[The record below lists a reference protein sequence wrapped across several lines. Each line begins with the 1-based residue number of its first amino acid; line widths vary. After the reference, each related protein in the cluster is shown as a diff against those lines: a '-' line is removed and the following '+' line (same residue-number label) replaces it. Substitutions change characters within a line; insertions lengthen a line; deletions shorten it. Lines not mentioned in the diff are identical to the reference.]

1 MRPLALSILCRW
13 LCYGE
18 NAILLYKPVR
28 TPRRTGFGA
37 TDRADFWLGAGARG
51 FLRVIS
57 SAADAEGRSG
67 GGVRPHA
74 DAVRV
79 LSLTRRVT
87 L

>member
-1 MRPLALSILCRW
+1 MVKMLYCCTNPSGHLEGRALA
-13 LCYGE
+13 
-18 NAILLYKPVR
+18 
-28 TPRRTGFGA
+28 RRIG
-37 TDRADFWLGAGARG
+37 RIFWLGAGVRG